1 MFPAHRAYGRLRR
14 RLPRRLAPLFA
25 AYTPEYSAPRHDYA
39 SKQSYIR
46 FAGLL
51 ALALLAP
58 LPAFAAQITIGFL
71 GPADADAVEGA
82 QQAIDDDNTTGKFVG
97 QSFVLKDGRGADP
110 AQSLRAML
118 AAGIRLVVADL
129 PAPQLL
135 ALADMPDA
143 KDVTFFNSRAAEDS
157 LRAGDC
163 RRNVLHTAPSRAML
177 ADALVQYMLVKKWSD
192 LFLVTGPNPA
202 DQEFAAAIK
211 HSITKFRAKLVAE
224 KPWTYAPGA
233 KRSDSGHYAIGA
245 QIAEFT
251 QGVKYD
257 VLIVAD
263 EAGAFGDE
271 LPYATSL
278 PRPVAGTQGLFP
290 TAWTASHEE
299 WGATQ
304 LQNRVLHKSGKP
316 LGERGYAA
324 WLAVRAVGE
333 AATRENSADAAQIA
347 AYLKGERFE
356 LPGYKGE
363 PLSFRPWDGQMRQA
377 ILLADAH
384 RVVSVSPQKGF
395 LHPTTELDSLGY
407 DKPETQ
413 CHAR

>member
-1 MFPAHRAYGRLRR
+1 MKYSPAGR
-14 RLPRRLAPLFA
+14 F
-25 AYTPEYSAPRHDYA
+25 YA
-39 SKQSYIR
+39 SKQSYILP
-46 FAGLL
+46 AVLLSIGLAASCP
-51 ALALLAP
+51 ALAATV
-58 LPAFAAQITIGFL
+58 TIGFL
-71 GPADADAVEGA
+71 GPADGDAIAGA
-82 QQAIDDDNTTGKFVG
+82 LQAIDDDNTTGKFVG
-97 QSFVLKDGRGADP
+97 QNFILKDGRGAEP
-110 AQSLRAML
+110 MTSLRAML
-118 AAGIRLVVADL
+118 GAGIRLVVADL
-129 PAPQLL
+129 PAAQLL
-135 ALADMPDA
+135 ALADLPEA
-143 KDVTFFNSRAAEDS
+143 KDVTFFNGRATEDS
-157 LRAGDC
+157 LRAGEC
-163 RRNVLHTAPSRAML
+163 RRNVLHTIPARAMY
-177 ADALVQYMLVKKWSD
+177 ADALVQYFLAKQWTD
-192 LFLVTGPNPA
+192 LFLVTGPDPA
-202 DQEFAAAIK
+202 DREFAAAIR
-211 HSITKFRAKLVAE
+211 HSIAKFRARLVAE
-224 KPWTYAPGA
+224 KPWTFAPGA

-263 EAGAFGDE
+263 EANAFGDDFS
-271 LPYATSL
+271 YATTL

-290 TAWTASHEE
+290 AAWTATHEE

-304 LQNRVLHKSGKP
+304 LQHRVLRRSGAA
-316 LGERGYAA
+316 LSERGYAA

-333 AATRENSADAAQIA
+333 AATRSNSADAGAIA
-347 AYLKGERFE
+347 AYMQGEGFA

-384 RVVSVSPQKGF
+384 RVVAVSPQKGF